1 MSQSVPM
8 EPFEP
13 GENNPGEE
21 AVADFARQSREFLA
35 KGKEYLAAGD
45 LHQAS
50 EKGWGAAAWMAK
62 AVAEARGWQY
72 KRHDEFFTVMRQAQD
87 LSGDSRLRNLRR
99 AANELHGYYY
109 TRRIFLHSDDIGQGL
124 DEVAFL
130 LDILQPLTEPDAGG
144 ASADS

>member
-1 MSQSVPM
+1 MGQSAPM
-8 EPFEP
+8 EPFER
-13 GENNPGEE
+13 GDS
-21 AVADFARQSREFLA
+21 VVVDFARQSREFLD
-35 KGKEYLAAGD
+35 KGRGYLAAGD

-87 LSGDSRLRNLRR
+87 VSGDDRLRNLRR

-109 TRRIFLHSDDIGQGL
+109 TRRIFLHSDDIEQGL
-124 DEVAFL
+124 EEVALL
-130 LDILQPLTEPDAGG
+130 LDILQPLTELGTGAVDAN
-144 ASADS
+144 S